1 MMGAIDS
8 LSTTLQGIDENLN
21 SSSDSLENLINTS
34 GVGFTYNRESKLTY
48 LAIDRKL
55 IKSEELKRT
64 YYSTPPW
71 AVDDESN
78 LLVYSIKLKTFSLNS
93 RERLAKAKIKI
104 YYCSSEEEYQAF
116 MDALLLGADLSNL
129 WSKP

>member
-1 MMGAIDS
+1 MGVLDS
-8 LSTTLQGIDENLN
+8 LTTTLQNIDDNLN

-55 IKSEELKRT
+55 IKSKELIRT
-64 YYSTPPW
+64 YNSTPPW

-116 MDALLLGADLSNL
+116 MDSLLLGADLSNL

>member
-1 MMGAIDS
+1 MGALDS
-8 LSTTLQGIDENLN
+8 LTTTLQGIDDNLN

-34 GVGFTYNRESKLTY
+34 GVGFTYNRDSKLTY

-55 IKSEELKRT
+55 IKSKELIRT
-64 YYSTPPW
+64 YNSTPPW
-71 AVDDESN
+71 AVDSETN
-78 LLVYSIKLKTFSLNS
+78 LLVYSIKLKSFSRNS
-93 RERLAKAKIKI
+93 KERLSRAKIKI
-104 YYCSSEEEYQAF
+104 YYCSSEEEYQAY

>member
-1 MMGAIDS
+1 MGALDS
-8 LSTTLQGIDENLN
+8 LTTTLQGIDDNLN

-34 GVGFTYNRESKLTY
+34 GVGFTYNRDSKLTY

-55 IKSEELKRT
+55 IKSKELIRT
-64 YYSTPPW
+64 YNSTPPW

-116 MDALLLGADLSNL
+116 MDSLLLGADLSNL

>member
-1 MMGAIDS
+1 MGVLDS
-8 LSTTLQGIDENLN
+8 LTTTLQNIDDNLN

-55 IKSEELKRT
+55 IKSKELIRT
-64 YYSTPPW
+64 YNSTPPW

-104 YYCSSEEEYQAF
+104 YYCNSEEEYQAF

>member
-1 MMGAIDS
+1 MGVLDS
-8 LSTTLQGIDENLN
+8 LTTTLQNIDDNLN

-48 LAIDRKL
+48 LAIERKL
-55 IKSEELKRT
+55 IESKELIRT
-64 YYSTPPW
+64 YNSTPPW